1 MHIFH
6 ITTTEAWERAG
17 QAGTYT
23 ISTRGL
29 TLEQEGFIHCSLEEQ
44 VEGVRQ
50 RSYDDLD
57 DVVLL
62 TIDTDRLAAP
72 WRVEQL
78 PGVPQAYPHIYGT
91 LNLDAVIDVGPL

>member
-1 MHIFH
+1 MQIFH
-6 ITTTEAWERAG
+6 ITTTEAWELAG

-23 ISTRGL
+23 ISTRGV
-29 TLEQEGFIHCSLEEQ
+29 TLDQEGFIHCSLEDQ
-44 VEGVRQ
+44 VEVVRQ

-78 PGVPQAYPHIYGT
+78 EGTPQAYPHIYGT
-91 LNLDAVIDVGPL
+91 LNLDAVIDVRPL